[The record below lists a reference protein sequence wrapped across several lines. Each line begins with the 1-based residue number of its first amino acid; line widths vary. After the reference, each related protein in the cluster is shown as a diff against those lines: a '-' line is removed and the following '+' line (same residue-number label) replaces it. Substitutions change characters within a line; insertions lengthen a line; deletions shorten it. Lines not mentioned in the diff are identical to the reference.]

1 MFESFRSKI
10 IFYQDISLKKKN
22 LTKMIF
28 GIMLIFY
35 ITSNRGHEMI
45 ELFIYL
51 FAYIQNK

>member
-1 MFESFRSKI
+1 
-10 IFYQDISLKKKN
+10 
-22 LTKMIF
+22 MIF